1 MQYTGPKLSMSVMGV
16 LSLWL
21 WLSNSVQG
29 AFHYFDGQELEFVQ
43 QAYGLSDQCLA
54 GLNQTVLCDR
64 QTASRASRN
73 PEQFG
78 DQANFPPYVVPWT
91 ESNVTTLCT
100 AECASSLTS
109 WLAAVEKQCDGE
121 TLISQGG
128 SLLAKSIPTGWLQ
141 GHGLVCEQDSA
152 SNWCYVESQEWQGSD
167 YIRYSELACYNEDE
181 NEMPPE
187 CNDPWFSTAFITPEM
202 KDVTRLYDRSL
213 LCSECFVQIWRR
225 RLMSSSLPKDEF
237 TDYLLNQY
245 ESIQSFC
252 SVSLPVSTYSSEL
265 YIRPTVATST
275 TPSTTVSTAPA
286 TTDTCDGQF
295 VKATDDRLPCLQ
307 MSDAYNVSSGTLEH
321 ITGSSSCSFEGAICL
336 PKPCELEIT
345 YGHNTCEGL
354 ARKFSTDDGPVSLTQ
369 FLAWNPYIQGSC
381 DRVNHVQ
388 RVCKG
393 PPGGRFKA
401 SGVIAAPTGPGEY
414 FTTAIPA
421 QPTQAGTIE
430 SCGRYYSVVSGDT
443 CNSIALRFGIT
454 FPDFQDLNPE
464 IRDDCTN
471 LWLDYDVCVAPVSST
486 TVSED
491 GTCGPSHDNTVCEG
505 SSFGDCCSTSGYCG
519 TGVDYCSPGNCVS
532 GLCQPNNGAT
542 TDGTCGPDAGYK
554 TCSNPHFGSCCSIH
568 GYCGDGA
575 EFCGPGL
582 CYSGDCD
589 PDIGGPSINGECGP
603 SFAGNKTCTGTQF
616 GDCCSVNGYCGSSDA
631 YCAGGNC
638 YSGACT

>member
-1 MQYTGPKLSMSVMGV
+1 MKMRTSFAVA
-16 LSLWL
+16 
-21 WLSNSVQG
+21 VQG
-29 AFHYFDGQELEFVQ
+29 
-43 QAYGLSDQCLA
+43 
-54 GLNQTVLCDR
+54 T
-64 QTASRASRN
+64 
-73 PEQFG
+73 
-78 DQANFPPYVVPWT
+78 WT
-91 ESNVTTLCT
+91 ESNVTMLCT

-109 WLAAVEKQCDGE
+109 WLAAVEKQCVGE

-128 SLLAKSIPTGWLQ
+128 SLLAKSIPTDWLQ
-141 GHGLVCEQDSA
+141 GHEL
-152 SNWCYVESQEWQGSD
+152 SQEWQGSD
-167 YIRYSELACYNEDE
+167 YIRYSELACYNEGE

-202 KDVTRLYDRSL
+202 KDVTRLYDKSL
-213 LCSECFVQIWRR
+213 LCSEY
-225 RLMSSSLPKDEF
+225 EF

-245 ESIQSFC
+245 ESIQNFC
-252 SVSLPVSTYSSEL
+252 SVSLPVLTYSSEL
-265 YIRPTVATST
+265 FIRPTVATST
-275 TPSTTVSTAPA
+275 TPSTTVPTAPA

-295 VKATDDRLPCLQ
+295 VKATEDRLPCLQ
-307 MSDAYNVSSGTLEH
+307 MSDAYNGSGTLEH
-321 ITGSSSCSFEGAICL
+321 ITGSSSCTFEVAICL
-336 PKPCELEIT
+336 PKPCELETI

-354 ARKFSTDDGPVSLTQ
+354 ATKFSTGDAPVTLTQ

-401 SGVIAAPTGPGEY
+401 SGVIAALTGPGEY

-454 FPDFQDLNPE
+454 FSDFQDLNPE

-471 LWLDYDVCVAPVSST
+471 VWLDYDVCVAPVSKT
-486 TVSED
+486 TVSEN
-491 GTCGPSHDNTVCEG
+491 GTCGPSHDNT
-505 SSFGDCCSTSGYCG
+505 SSDILETPVLTYQPPSCCSTSGYCG
-519 TGVDYCSPGNCVS
+519 TGIDYCSSGNCVS
-532 GLCQPNNGAT
+532 GACEPNNGAT

-554 TCSNPHFGSCCSIH
+554 TCSNPNFGSCCSIY

-631 YCAGGNC
+631 YCAAGNG